1 MFVLKKYVIHSI
13 ARGSRSLAPSI
24 PPISIV
30 SQPKGLRILSVTVFF
45 VTDFSLPF
53 LLDVYKLFAAQLINQ
68 KEFLPIL

>member
-1 MFVLKKYVIHSI
+1 VFVSKKYVIHSI

-45 VTDFSLPF
+45 ALQI
-53 LLDVYKLFAAQLINQ
+53 LDVYRLFAAAQLINQ

>member
-1 MFVLKKYVIHSI
+1 VFFSKKFRIPIIS
-13 ARGSRSLAPSI
+13 RGSKSPTPSI

-45 VTDFSLPF
+45 ALQI
-53 LLDVYKLFAAQLINQ
+53 LDVYRLFAAAQLINQ